1 MKNLIATLLL
11 CSISTVHAQE
21 VNDYKYIHIPEKFSS
36 FEQDQYQLNNRLRYL
51 LTQKKYEVLPSDK
64 LNWPQEILQSP
75 CSVLSTDIHKIKSF
89 LNNKLEV
96 VFTDC
101 SQNNIETFEG
111 TSKIKEFDKGYQEA
125 LKLALMKLRTPN
137 AKTSIPMTKLEQSKK
152 VVNEV
157 ATPEPKSADVTISN
171 LLTDGTKN
179 YQKIDLQN
187 GGFIL
192 MSENGNQVIAKFE
205 TTSKTGVYRV
215 VVTNDNSNYSSVGY
229 SNENSI
235 SYEVLENNIWKEVKL
250 TAK

>member
-11 CSISTVHAQE
+11 CSISTVNAQE
-21 VNDYKYIHIPEKFSS
+21 VNDYKYIHIPEKFSG

-64 LNWPQEILQSP
+64 STWPQEVTQTP
-75 CSVLSTDIHKIKSF
+75 CSVLNTDILKVKSF

-125 LKLALMKLRTPN
+125 LKLALMKLKTQN

-152 VVNEV
+152 EVNKV

-171 LLTDGTKN
+171 LLTDGSKN

-215 VVTNDNSNYSSVGY
+215 VVTNGNSNYSSVGY

-235 SYEVLENNIWKEVKL
+235 AYEVLENNVWKEVKL